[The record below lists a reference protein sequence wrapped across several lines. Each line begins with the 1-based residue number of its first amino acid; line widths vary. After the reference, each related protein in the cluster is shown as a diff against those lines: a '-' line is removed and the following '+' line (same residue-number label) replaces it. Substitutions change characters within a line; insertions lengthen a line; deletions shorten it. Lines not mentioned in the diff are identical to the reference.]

1 MSRLRNRE
9 MIRPVFAFAV
19 VSLSLVAAACFP
31 RSAEPTP
38 TPTLTSPPTPTPEQV
53 EEATPTPDEASF
65 SGAIVVNGR
74 PYVREVLEDGAVLHY
89 EPWIEFTTLQQVTDT
104 YFRTKEMLRREFR
117 IEDPLPPEIYV
128 LLPEQL
134 HDFVA
139 EGKFTNPV
147 FLAGLSS
154 HIFRDGEVSDAK
166 VYVSAKGQELF
177 RNVAHEL
184 THPATPGIPTWLSEG
199 VAEYIASRVQEE
211 TDPDQAR
218 FRFLD
223 SRGRVRRALQSDDLL
238 DLQELQDFLWKE
250 AERLQELELAYG
262 ESWQLVEYIVQATS
276 TQALVHLMES
286 HREDEPEDGD
296 IFLDSL
302 GITSEA
308 LWEGFTKDLLENL
321 TVEETEGV
329 ALCDLARLGN
339 EAGLISRD
347 WNIFLNQID
356 QSKPELAI
364 EEFGRFKERWQRL
377 VQGSSG
383 LTPHE
388 EVETFYE
395 QMQNY
400 LESMVLVMDVFVE
413 NNILS
418 GNTLLLAA
426 NLQYTHIVD
435 DLKKESEARRWL
447 QCVLPDSA

>member
-1 MSRLRNRE
+1 MSRLRNRTAG
-9 MIRPVFAFAV
+9 PVFAFAV
-19 VSLSLVAAACFP
+19 VSLALVAAACFP
-31 RSAEPTP
+31 RSPEPTP
-38 TPTLTSPPTPTPEQV
+38 TPSPTPTPTPEQV

-74 PYVREVLEDGAVLHY
+74 PYVREALADGAVLHY
-89 EPWIEFTTLQQVTDT
+89 EPWIQFATLQQVTDT
-104 YFRTKEMLRREFR
+104 YFRTKEMLRREFM
-117 IEDPLPPEIYV
+117 IEEPPLPEIYV
-128 LLPEQL
+128 LFPEQFQ
-134 HDFVA
+134 HFVE

-166 VYVSAKGQELF
+166 VYVNANGQELF

-184 THPATPGIPTWLSEG
+184 THPATPGVPTWLSEG
-199 VAEYIASRVQEE
+199 VAEYIASRVQMQ

-223 SRGRVRRALQSDDLL
+223 SRGRVRRGLQNGDLL
-238 DLQELQDFLWKE
+238 DLRELQDFLWKE
-250 AERLQELELAYG
+250 AEQLRELELAYA
-262 ESWQLVEYIVQATS
+262 ESWQLVEYMVRATS

-296 IFLDSL
+296 IFLDSV

-321 TVEETEGV
+321 TAEEMEGA
-329 ALCDLARLGN
+329 ALCDLAHLGN

-364 EEFGRFKERWQRL
+364 EEFGGFKERWQRL
-377 VQGSSG
+377 VRDSSSI
-383 LTPHE
+383 TPHE
-388 EVETFYE
+388 KVETFYE

-435 DLKKESEARRWL
+435 DLKKEFDARRWL
-447 QCVLPDSA
+447 QCVLPDPA